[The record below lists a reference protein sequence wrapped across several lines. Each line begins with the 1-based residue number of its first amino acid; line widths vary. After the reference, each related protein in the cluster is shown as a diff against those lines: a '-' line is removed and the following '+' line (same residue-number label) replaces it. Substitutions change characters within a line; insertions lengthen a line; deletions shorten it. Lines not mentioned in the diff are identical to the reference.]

1 MTFSFH
7 ECHALVTGGTS
18 GIGRAVTLA
27 FAAAGCHV
35 TATGRTQDE
44 VDAFRDWPEAQR
56 LSRLI
61 QAAPLDVTD
70 GEAVTRLVG
79 GFARLDFLVNS
90 AGTIR
95 RDGEE
100 FRPDVFEQVID
111 VNLTGAMRLCAACQ
125 PLLAH
130 RRGAVVNVASVL
142 SFFGS
147 GTVPAYS
154 ASKGGLVQLT
164 KSLAVAWAADGVRVN
179 AVAPGW
185 VKTPLTQPL
194 QDDTARSRAILERT
208 PMRRWAEPAEIAP
221 AVLFLC
227 SPAAA
232 FITGVVL
239 PVDGGYCAG

>member
-1 MTFSFH
+1 MTFSFPEH
-7 ECHALVTGGTS
+7 HALVTGGTS
-18 GIGRAVTLA
+18 GIGKAVTLA
-27 FAAAGCHV
+27 FAASGCRV

-44 VDAFRDWPEAQR
+44 VAAFADSPETKPLRD
-56 LSRLI
+56 LI
-61 QAAPLDVTD
+61 RAMPLDVTD
-70 GEAVTRLVG
+70 APAVEALAA
-79 GFARLDFLVNS
+79 GFDRLDFLVNS

-95 RDGEE
+95 RGGEE
-100 FRPDVFEQVID
+100 FQLDAFEQVID
-111 VNLTGAMRLCAACQ
+111 VNLTGAMRLCTACK
-125 PLLAH
+125 PLLA
-130 RRGAVVNVASVL
+130 RRGGAIVNVASVL

-147 GTVPAYS
+147 GTAPAYS

-164 KSLAVAWAADGVRVN
+164 KSLAVGWAAEGVRVN

-194 QDDTARSRAILERT
+194 RDDDHRSRAILERT